1 MPELKIN
8 DHHRHDPEI
17 SLNGIGKK
25 YAGRWIF
32 KNINALFVPGSR
44 VAVTGP
50 NGSGK
55 STLLQIIS
63 GFVSASEGQLLIK
76 TNNKTQTSVSCVIAA
91 PYLDLPEELT
101 LNELAGF
108 YFAFRKMR
116 LPVNNFF
123 KECNLTGFLDQPI
136 REFSSGMKQKVKLSL
151 VFSSEADVFIFDEPC
166 SHLDEPSIL
175 WYQHSFSKLP
185 HPSIVLVGSNSVQ
198 SEIFNCNQ
206 TVQLV

>member
-1 MPELKIN
+1 MPEPKI
-8 DHHRHDPEI
+8 DVHKPVMQLQ
-17 SLNGIGKK
+17 LNRIGKK
-25 YAGRWIF
+25 YTGRWIF
-32 KNINALFVPGSR
+32 RNINTVFAPGSR

-63 GFVSASEGQLLIK
+63 GFVSASEGQLLITAYHK
-76 TNNKTQTSVSCVIAA
+76 VKPSVSCVIAA

-116 LPVNNFF
+116 LPVSDFF
-123 KECNLTGFLDQPI
+123 MECKLSQFLNQPL
-136 REFSSGMKQKVKLSL
+136 REFSSGMRQKVKLSL
-151 VFSSEADVFIFDEPC
+151 VFASDADVFIFDEPC
-166 SHLDEPSIL
+166 SHLDESSIL
-175 WYQHSFSKLP
+175 WYQNSFLKLP
-185 HPSIVLVGSNSVQ
+185 HQAIVLVGSNSVQ

-206 TVQLV
+206 SVRLG